1 MMNKHK
7 DRFDFEQEIMG
18 AWHIIDDLRTLL
30 DSWDTLTEDKRLNI
44 LIGMA
49 DLYDMKFDTMF
60 NTFERLI
67 ANQQFKSPDQRLSTY
82 EDLLNREYAEDFV
95 DRYGANC

>member
-1 MMNKHK
+1 MNKHK

>member
-1 MMNKHK
+1 MNKEK

>member
-1 MMNKHK
+1 MMNKEK

>member
-1 MMNKHK
+1 MNKNK

-30 DSWDTLTEDKRLNI
+30 DSWDTLTEDRKLNI

-60 NTFERLI
+60 KTFERLI
-67 ANQQFKSPDQRLSTY
+67 ADQQFKTLDQRLSAY
-82 EDLLNREYAEDFV
+82 EERLNREYAEDLAK
-95 DRYGANC
+95 RYGINC

>member
-1 MMNKHK
+1 MMNKQK
-7 DRFDFEQEIMG
+7 DRFDLEQEIMG

-44 LIGMA
+44 LIGVA

-60 NTFERLI
+60 KTFERLI
-67 ANQQFKSPDQRLSTY
+67 ADQQFKSPDQPLSAY
-82 EDLLNREYAEDFV
+82 EELLNREYAEDLAK
-95 DRYGANC
+95 RYGFDC

>member
-95 DRYGANC
+95 DRYGSNC